1 MTAGETTAEPTARDT
16 LDAESSGALAQN
28 MDEDEA
34 IALVLILAE
43 A

>member
-1 MTAGETTAEPTARDT
+1 MAQ
-16 LDAESSGALAQN
+16 ALRGVEAQLRAAIAAQD

>member
-1 MTAGETTAEPTARDT
+1 MAE
-16 LDAESSGALAQN
+16 ALRGVEVQLRAAIAAQN